1 MRNIRETLT
10 RSPLPFGH
18 CYPKDLVSFIYE
30 TWQDEAFVA
39 RVCPRADEDFT
50 LPDRGVLE
58 QVLSTCYQ
66 ASLLREEERPV
77 MFRLIL
83 RDSYLFAAEEGPPT
97 GMHRLIFSRTRPFN
111 EYELHRLAPA
121 ADFYR
126 TLIGMFVEPA
136 QGAQIWGLLHSG
148 TRWMHAVYG
157 GRKTSPPMP
166 VSLVVYVTGPGQ
178 ISVCIGDEIIAS
190 LNAGQINCPT
200 LDVFNARWITQSLTA
215 LNEETWALHQAAR
228 ACAAKQWAALD
239 PEFSSNVGQQ
249 AIRRIISVIRNSNH
263 GGLLVYLPPEM
274 ADEILEDNQY
284 ITIKYQ
290 FLEYESRQRFQSL
303 TLRIMNTLAEIYGD
317 PENPDKEVGWQ
328 EYVTTKNES
337 IGQRFQSLTLRI
349 MNTLAEIYGDP
360 ENPDKEVGWQEYV
373 TTKNESIA
381 LLDEAIFDIAHFT
394 AALSAV
400 DGAVVITKRQ
410 ELLGFGGVISGDLDS
425 VGMVAHALDTEGEQ
439 SEPVLSEGVGTRH
452 RAAYRLCQKLH
463 QAIAIVISQDESV
476 QIVKWH
482 NGSVTYWDQI
492 PTGVPGF

>member
-1 MRNIRETLT
+1 MSKVKESLT
-10 RSPLPFGH
+10 RTPSQFGH
-18 CYPKDLVSFIYE
+18 SYPRDLVSFIFE
-30 TWQDEAFVA
+30 RWQDEAFVA
-39 RVCPRADEDFT
+39 RLCREDVGEFQ
-50 LPDRGVLE
+50 LPDRGILE
-58 QVLSTCYQ
+58 QVISTCYQ

-77 MFRLIL
+77 MFRLII
-83 RDSYLFAAEEGPPT
+83 RDSYLFAAHEGPPT

-126 TLIGMFVEPA
+126 TLIGIFVEPA

-166 VSLVVYVTGPGQ
+166 LSLVVYVTGPGQ
-178 ISVCIGDEIIAS
+178 ISVCIGDNIIAS
-190 LNAGQINCPT
+190 LNGGQINCPT
-200 LDVFNARWITQSLTA
+200 LDVFNSKWLNTSLGA
-215 LNEETWALHQAAR
+215 LNAETWALHQAAR
-228 ACAAKQWAALD
+228 AGTDRVWADLD
-239 PEFSSNVGQQ
+239 PQLGSSIGQQ

-263 GGLLVYLPPEM
+263 GGLLVYLPAEM
-274 ADEILEDNQY
+274 AEEILEDNPY
-284 ITIKYQ
+284 LTIKYQ
-290 FLEYESRQRFQSL
+290 FLEYDSRQRFLSL

-317 PENPDKEVGWQ
+317 PDPGKQVGWQ
-328 EYVTTKNES
+328 EYVNSKNE
-337 IGQRFQSLTLRI
+337 
-349 MNTLAEIYGDP
+349 N
-360 ENPDKEVGWQEYV
+360 
-373 TTKNESIA
+373 IA
-381 LLDEAIFDIAHFT
+381 LLDEAIFDVAHFI

-482 NGSVTYWDQI
+482 NGMVTYWDQV

>member
-1 MRNIRETLT
+1 MGKLRGSLT
-10 RSPLPFGH
+10 RGALPFGH
-18 CYPKDLVSFIYE
+18 SYPKDLVAFIYE
-30 TWQDEAFVA
+30 RWQDESFVA
-39 RVCPRADEDFT
+39 RVCPEAEECSFQ
-50 LPDRGVLE
+50 LPERGVLE
-58 QVLSTCYQ
+58 QVISTCYQ

-77 MFRLIL
+77 MFRLII
-83 RDSYLFAAEEGPPT
+83 RDCYLFAAEEGPPT
-97 GMHRLIFSRTRPFN
+97 GMHRLIFSKTRPFN

-126 TLIGMFVEPA
+126 TLIGIFIEPG
-136 QGAQIWGLLHSG
+136 QGAHIWGLLHSG

-178 ISVCIGDEIIAS
+178 ISVCIGAEIIAS

-200 LDVFNARWITQSLTA
+200 LDVFNSKWIAESLATVHS
-215 LNEETWALHQAAR
+215 ETWAMHQEAR
-228 ACAAKQWAALD
+228 ARSGATWANLD
-239 PEFSSNVGQQ
+239 PEFGRNVGQQ

-263 GGLLVYLPPEM
+263 GGLLVYLPPEI
-274 ADEILEDNQY
+274 ADLMLEENQY
-284 ITIKYQ
+284 MTIKYQ
-290 FLEYESRQRFQSL
+290 FLEYESRQRFQTL

-317 PENPDKEVGWQ
+317 PELPGKQVGWQ
-328 EYVTTKNES
+328 EYVNSKNE
-337 IGQRFQSLTLRI
+337 
-349 MNTLAEIYGDP
+349 N
-360 ENPDKEVGWQEYV
+360 
-373 TTKNESIA
+373 IA
-381 LLDEAIFDIAHFT
+381 LLDEAIFDVAHFI

-425 VGMVAHALDTEGEQ
+425 VGMVTHALDTEGEQ

-482 NGSVTYWDQI
+482 NGSVTYWDQV

>member
-1 MRNIRETLT
+1 MNKIKESLT
-10 RSPLPFGH
+10 RTPSPFGH
-18 CYPKDLVSFIYE
+18 SYPRDLVSFIFE
-30 TWQDEAFVA
+30 RWEDEAFVA
-39 RVCPRADEDFT
+39 RLCREEGGEFQ
-50 LPDRGVLE
+50 LPDRGTLE
-58 QVLSTCYQ
+58 QVISTCYQ

-77 MFRLIL
+77 MFRLII
-83 RDSYLFAAEEGPPT
+83 RDSYLFAAHEGPPT
-97 GMHRLIFSRTRPFN
+97 GMHRLILSRTRPFN

-126 TLIGMFVEPA
+126 TLIGIFVEPA
-136 QGAQIWGLLHSG
+136 QGVQIWGLLHSG

-166 VSLVVYVTGPGQ
+166 LSLVVYVTGPGQ
-178 ISVCIGDEIIAS
+178 ISVCIGDNIIAS
-190 LNAGQINCPT
+190 LNGGQINCPT
-200 LDVFNARWITQSLTA
+200 LDVFNSNWLNTSLGA
-215 LNEETWALHQAAR
+215 LNSETWALHQAAR
-228 ACAAKQWAALD
+228 ARTDRAWAELD
-239 PEFSSNVGQQ
+239 PEFGSSIGQQ

-263 GGLLVYLPPEM
+263 GGLLVYLPAEM
-274 ADEILEDNQY
+274 AEEILEENPY
-284 ITIKYQ
+284 LTLKYQ
-290 FLEYESRQRFQSL
+290 FLEYDSRQRFLSL

-317 PENPDKEVGWQ
+317 PDSPGKQVGWQ
-328 EYVTTKNES
+328 EYVNSKNE
-337 IGQRFQSLTLRI
+337 
-349 MNTLAEIYGDP
+349 N
-360 ENPDKEVGWQEYV
+360 
-373 TTKNESIA
+373 IA
-381 LLDEAIFDIAHFT
+381 LLDEAIFDVAHFI

-482 NGSVTYWDQI
+482 NGMVTYWDQV